1 MRGMKVTVHKD
12 AEALDIPSMRE
23 LDEASYRQ
31 YIDTELF
38 FLDHHDVFRSAMGE
52 YPIAT
57 TERQVRILIE
67 HLETVAARMKEA
79 ASD

>member
-1 MRGMKVTVHKD
+1 
-12 AEALDIPSMRE
+12 
-23 LDEASYRQ
+23 
-31 YIDTELF
+31 
-38 FLDHHDVFRSAMGE
+38 MGE

-79 ASD
+79 AGD